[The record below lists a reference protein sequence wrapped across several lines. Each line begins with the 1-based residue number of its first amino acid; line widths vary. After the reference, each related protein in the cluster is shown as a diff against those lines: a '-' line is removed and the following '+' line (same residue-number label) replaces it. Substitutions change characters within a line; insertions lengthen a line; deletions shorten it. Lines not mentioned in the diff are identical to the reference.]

1 MTCYVNYYRYIDPQY
16 ILREQLTTA
25 SDVYSFGM
33 VLLELITGQKAI
45 DNTRL
50 DDHNLVESVTSLK
63 PHFVTIILCEHF
75 R

>member
-1 MTCYVNYYRYIDPQY
+1 MTCYVYCRYIDPQY

-50 DDHNLVESVTSLK
+50 DDDNLVESVTSLK
-63 PHFVTIILCEHF
+63 LHFVTIILCEHF
-75 R
+75 L

>member
-1 MTCYVNYYRYIDPQY
+1 VNCRYIDPQY

-25 SDVYSFGM
+25 SDVYSFGI

-50 DDHNLVESVTSLK
+50 DDHNLVESVTFFK
-63 PHFVTIILCEHF
+63 TRFM
-75 R
+75 

>member
-1 MTCYVNYYRYIDPQY
+1 MTCYVYCRYIDPQY
-16 ILREQLTTA
+16 ILREKLTTA

-50 DDHNLVESVTSLK
+50 DDHNLAESVTTLK
-63 PHFVTIILCEHF
+63 PHFYDYDLV
-75 R
+75 

>member
-1 MTCYVNYYRYIDPQY
+1 MTCYVNCRFIDPQY
-16 ILREQLTTA
+16 ILREKLTTA

-50 DDHNLVESVTSLK
+50 DDDNLVESVTSLK

-75 R
+75 L